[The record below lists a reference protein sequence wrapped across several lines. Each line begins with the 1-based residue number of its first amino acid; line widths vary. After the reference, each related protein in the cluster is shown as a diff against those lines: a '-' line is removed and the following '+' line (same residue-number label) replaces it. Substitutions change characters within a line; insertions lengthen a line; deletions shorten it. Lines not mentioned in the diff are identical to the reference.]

1 MRGFFDARAYAG
13 IGTIGGIGT
22 IRGIGGRA
30 RRADASRCNPPPG
43 VVFESIRVTPRR
55 LAIARQRGVI
65 EDVTSSGGTASVH
78 PPLRKYRLR
87 PSNLRT
93 YCLCQPNLRRRLPFR
108 LPHVNER
115 SEVHGVYP
123 HRVKTTPGGRLPPPA
138 YARLSPSD
146 KPFRCLGRYCKSVQI
161 RLIGAIPAGI

>member
-22 IRGIGGRA
+22 IRGIGGRV

-65 EDVTSSGGTASVH
+65 EDVTSSGGTACVH

-87 PSNLRT
+87 PPNLRT
-93 YCLCQPNLRRRLPFR
+93 YCLCQPNLRRRLPFDCPMLTNAVR
-108 LPHVNER
+108 YMGYTPTVSKQLPE
-115 SEVHGVYP
+115 GGCLYP
-123 HRVKTTPGGRLPPPA
+123 PTPDYPL
-138 YARLSPSD
+138 
-146 KPFRCLGRYCKSVQI
+146 LGFVFLMSCKSVQI
-161 RLIGAIPAGI
+161 RRIGVIPTGI